1 MSDFNIATM
10 LHDADNYANEN
21 NFIEAGKIYSKIT
34 QLDNNCI
41 SAWYGLGICKAKLG
55 EIGESI
61 SSLEQAHR
69 INPDEGVINANL
81 AYLLEKRDPKRAVNF
96 AKMAIENLGENDDLL
111 RLSNLFSD
119 IEIKLYDSSHKLIGK
134 EEEII
139 SLPAKSISEVQIE
152 EQITVKDD
160 ENIDFVNSKTARYS
174 RAQKMSEKGDH
185 AAAVNEWKELL
196 KKDSSDINSWK
207 GLADSLSKA
216 GYIERANQ
224 CLQRVEELTE
234 LENETKIID
243 ESQEMENLITAA
255 KEVKEK
261 IKSTEEV
268 ESVNVNEAIEW
279 YNKGLILLS
288 ESNPFEALNCFEK
301 AINDAPEAEIELRVR
316 AHNGKGHALYQ
327 LEEFAD
333 SIQEYHSAI
342 VLDPA
347 SVSGRTLYNMG
358 SSYAS
363 IELYSDAV
371 KCFEQAKNRGLDKED
386 EKLCQTQ
393 ISRCKLLI
401 KEQRKL

>member
-81 AYLLEKRDPKRAVNF
+81 AYLLEKRDPERAVNF

-119 IEIKLYDSSHKLIGK
+119 IEIKLYDSSHKLIEK

-185 AAAVNEWKELL
+185 ACLL
-196 KKDSSDINSWK
+196 YTSPSPRD
-207 GLADSLSKA
+207 
-216 GYIERANQ
+216 
-224 CLQRVEELTE
+224 
-234 LENETKIID
+234 
-243 ESQEMENLITAA
+243 
-255 KEVKEK
+255 
-261 IKSTEEV
+261 
-268 ESVNVNEAIEW
+268 
-279 YNKGLILLS
+279 
-288 ESNPFEALNCFEK
+288 
-301 AINDAPEAEIELRVR
+301 
-316 AHNGKGHALYQ
+316 
-327 LEEFAD
+327 
-333 SIQEYHSAI
+333 
-342 VLDPA
+342 
-347 SVSGRTLYNMG
+347 
-358 SSYAS
+358 
-363 IELYSDAV
+363 
-371 KCFEQAKNRGLDKED
+371 RG
-386 EKLCQTQ
+386 
-393 ISRCKLLI
+393 
-401 KEQRKL
+401 

>member
-10 LHDADNYANEN
+10 LHDADNYVNEN

-81 AYLLEKRDPKRAVNF
+81 AYLLEKRDPERAVNF

-261 IKSTEEV
+261 IKSTDSAGIVFREFTPSV
-268 ESVNVNEAIEW
+268 RYLESTFSRISFIFLQLDIS
-279 YNKGLILLS
+279 GIL
-288 ESNPFEALNCFEK
+288 
-301 AINDAPEAEIELRVR
+301 
-316 AHNGKGHALYQ
+316 
-327 LEEFAD
+327 
-333 SIQEYHSAI
+333 
-342 VLDPA
+342 
-347 SVSGRTLYNMG
+347 
-358 SSYAS
+358 
-363 IELYSDAV
+363 
-371 KCFEQAKNRGLDKED
+371 
-386 EKLCQTQ
+386 
-393 ISRCKLLI
+393 
-401 KEQRKL
+401 